1 MNKLIVAFLSFA
13 IFSFLLIQP
22 TFAAPKVKYSPQA
35 VSILNHNQTNLKTT
49 FINIKKA
56 TEISYTLTYEAQ
68 GVPQGV
74 GGVIV
79 PGGKNVVFKN
89 ITIGTCSSGTC
100 VNHKKIKKMKLEVVY
115 TFPGKTIT
123 KTYKINAK

>member
-1 MNKLIVAFLSFA
+1 MKKFIIAVMSFA
-13 IFSFLLIQP
+13 VFSFLLIQP
-22 TFAAPKVKYSPQA
+22 TFAAQKVKYSPQA
-35 VSILNHNQTNLKTT
+35 VSVLNYNQTNLKST
-49 FINIKKA
+49 FINVKKA

-74 GGVIV
+74 GGVII

-100 VNHKKIKKMKLEVVY
+100 VNHKKLKKMKLDVIY
-115 TFPGKTIT
+115 TFPGKIIT
-123 KTYKINAK
+123 KTYKINSK